1 MLGREFDSRHL
12 HQLPQRPLTR
22 GGRFFYTKKA
32 LATKTNAVNSP

>member
-22 GGRFFYTKKA
+22 GGRFFFAKKA
-32 LATKTNAVNSP
+32 LATKTNAIYMP